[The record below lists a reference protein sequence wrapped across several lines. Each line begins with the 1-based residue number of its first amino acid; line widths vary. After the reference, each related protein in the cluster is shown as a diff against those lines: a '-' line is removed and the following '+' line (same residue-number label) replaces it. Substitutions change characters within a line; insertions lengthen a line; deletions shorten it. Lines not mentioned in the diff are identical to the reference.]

1 MVSTFQAKRE
11 EKRLAFLTAVESIRD
26 RLLANADQAESL
38 GYLPQDTVDALDDS
52 GLMSYKVPEAL
63 GGAEADPLVQLDV
76 VEAVTRIDPAAGW
89 CLMIGAASIANMGAF
104 LPDEAIAEI
113 FLGGRI
119 PRAAGVAAPS
129 GRAKPVE
136 GGYLVTGRWAF
147 GSGVGHSDWISAGAW
162 VVDGQEQRTRQI
174 RVVFP
179 TSDAYIHDNW
189 QVMGLKG
196 TGSCDYS
203 VSELFVPQRFT
214 WDGAES
220 GPRRGGPF
228 FLLGR
233 PGLVTTG
240 HCGFALGVGRL
251 ALDAITELAQTKERG
266 YAGGMTL
273 VAGRGSFQRALG
285 ECDLRLR
292 AARALV
298 VETLEEAW
306 ESVCRGVTPEPPLQ
320 ARMRAAACFS
330 TEEAAEI
337 AAQAFR
343 YGGGASLYQSQV
355 LQKCLR
361 DINAAAQHQMVGNSA
376 YENHGQFLLGLPDA
390 SPMG

>member
-1 MVSTFQAKRE
+1 MISTFPAQRE
-11 EKRLAFLTAVESIRD
+11 EKRLALLAAVESIRD
-26 RLLANADQAESL
+26 RLLANADQAEAI
-38 GYLPQDTVDALDDS
+38 GQLPQDTVDALNDS
-52 GLMSYKVPEAL
+52 GLLSYKVPEAL
-63 GGAEADPLVQLDV
+63 GGAEADPLMQLDV

-89 CLMIGAASIANMGAF
+89 CLMICAASIANMGAF
-104 LPDEAIAEI
+104 LPDEAIDEI
-113 FLGGRI
+113 FAGGRI
-119 PRAAGVAAPS
+119 PRAAGVAAPN

-136 GGYLVTGRWAF
+136 GGYRVTGRWAF

-162 VVDGQEQRTRQI
+162 VVDDQQQFTRQI

-179 TSDAYIHDNW
+179 TADAYIHDNW

-214 WDGAES
+214 WDGADS
-220 GPRRGGPF
+220 RPRRGGPF

-240 HCGFALGVGRL
+240 HCAFALGVGRL
-251 ALDAITELAQTKERG
+251 ALDAVTELAQSKERG
-266 YAGGMTL
+266 YAGGMAL

-298 VETLEEAW
+298 VETPG
-306 ESVCRGVTPEPPLQ
+306 R
-320 ARMRAAACFS
+320 
-330 TEEAAEI
+330 
-337 AAQAFR
+337 
-343 YGGGASLYQSQV
+343 SLG
-355 LQKCLR
+355 
-361 DINAAAQHQMVGNSA
+361 I
-376 YENHGQFLLGLPDA
+376 GLPGCH
-390 SPMG
+390 P

>member
-1 MVSTFQAKRE
+1 MFSTFQAKRE

-26 RLLANADQAESL
+26 RLLANADQAEAL
-38 GYLPQDTVDALDDS
+38 GYLPQDTVDALDHS
-52 GLMSYKVPEAL
+52 GLLSYKVPEAL

-104 LPDEAIAEI
+104 LPDEAIDEI

-179 TSDAYIHDNW
+179 TSDACIHDNW

>member
-26 RLLANADQAESL
+26 RLLANADQAEAL

-76 VEAVTRIDPAAGW
+76 VEAVTRIDPAVGW

-104 LPDEAIAEI
+104 LPDEAIDEI
-113 FLGGRI
+113 FLDGRI
-119 PRAAGVAAPS
+119 PRTAGVAAPS

-306 ESVCRGVTPEPPLQ
+306 ESVCGGVTPEPPLQ

>member
-1 MVSTFQAKRE
+1 
-11 EKRLAFLTAVESIRD
+11 
-26 RLLANADQAESL
+26 
-38 GYLPQDTVDALDDS
+38 
-52 GLMSYKVPEAL
+52 
-63 GGAEADPLVQLDV
+63 
-76 VEAVTRIDPAAGW
+76 
-89 CLMIGAASIANMGAF
+89 MIGAASIANMGAF
-104 LPDEAIAEI
+104 LPDEAIDEI

-129 GRAKPVE
+129 GRANPVE

>member
-104 LPDEAIAEI
+104 LPAEAIAEI

-179 TSDAYIHDNW
+179 TSDACIHDNW

-337 AAQAFR
+337 AAEAFR
-343 YGGGASLYQSQV
+343 YGAALPLPVPGPAKV
-355 LQKCLR
+355 LR
-361 DINAAAQHQMVGNSA
+361 DINARGAASDGR
-376 YENHGQFLLGLPDA
+376 QFRL
-390 SPMG
+390 